1 MFVQLTRD
9 NRKIIS
15 RFFVAGRRLVQ
26 SVAVWHTY
34 LRRAYCSVGELLR
47 NRKPCAYNQK
57 VNKFP
62 FRLSAQCLQ
71 LRCSP
76 PPQYIFCLLC
86 SNLLRPFE
94 STITEYFF
102 ESNLQTQSSSRNS
115 REIIERLSLVFL
127 LREEDSN
134 RAYWSKREMRVIFN
148 KKARLCLA

>member
-1 MFVQLTRD
+1 MH
-9 NRKIIS
+9 RKTDQGKVPEWSIGPHSKCGVRATVPGVRIPPFPPQGAVYDCS
-15 RFFVAGRRLVQ
+15 FLFFVAEREGFVSRWRYGRV
-26 SVAVWHTY
+26 VCAVS
-34 LRRAYCSVGELLR
+34 YCSVGELLR

-94 STITEYFF
+94 SHYYFV
-102 ESNLQTQSSSRNS
+102 QGA
-115 REIIERLSLVFL
+115 L
-127 LREEDSN
+127 LL
-134 RAYWSKREMRVIFN
+134 FF
-148 KKARLCLA
+148 C